1 MLERYGTYAAELLAA
16 LPVAQHPLEHAP
28 GYSREEIAFLA
39 EREEVVNLM
48 DLLLRR
54 TSVAFVGGM
63 SAATLQ
69 EIAAAAAPA
78 LGWDASRV
86 RAEVELA
93 TTSLRDAHRVE
104 LGHAGVAALT
114 H

>member
-1 MLERYGTYAAELLAA
+1 MYKRQA

-28 GYSREEIAFLA
+28 AYSREEIAFLA

-63 SAATLQ
+63 TPGTLV
-69 EIAAAAAPA
+69 EIADAAAPA
-78 LGWDASRV
+78 LGWDAERT
-86 RAEVELA
+86 RAEVEA
-93 TTSLRDAHRVE
+93 AAANLRDAHRVE
-104 LGHAGVAALT
+104 LGHAGVAALA